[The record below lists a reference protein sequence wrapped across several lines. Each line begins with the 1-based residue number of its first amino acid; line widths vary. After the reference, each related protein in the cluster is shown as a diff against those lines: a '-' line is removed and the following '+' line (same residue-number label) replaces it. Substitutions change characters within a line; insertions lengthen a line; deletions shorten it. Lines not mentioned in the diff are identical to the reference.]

1 MFTLEVVFNNGV
13 GWRMNISHSAA
24 DDCVLHRGGHVY
36 TTCKIRCISIRVYK
50 PPIKTNHKT
59 RQVQIRFPLPFFPRV
74 HKQHQIHLLS
84 SKTCDNHVCLR
95 ERFAHSFARA
105 RVYAMC
111 FARVY
116 ISATENIY
124 LHRGADLPRRFA
136 ASSASSPVSR
146 TYQRAQFYRILVEFD
161 ETRQNHRVGTQ
172 QRRLRESCIYS
183 RDRVQM
189 DARASPT

>member
-95 ERFAHSFARA
+95 ESFAHSLIRSRA
-105 RVYAMC
+105 RIRHVLC
-111 FARVY
+111 TRLHFCHRKY
-116 ISATENIY
+116 IPSPRGGPSAS
-124 LHRGADLPRRFA
+124 LRRLFGILA
-136 ASSASSPVSR
+136 CIAHVPASSILSHSR
-146 TYQRAQFYRILVEFD
+146 GI
-161 ETRQNHRVGTQ
+161 
-172 QRRLRESCIYS
+172 
-183 RDRVQM
+183 
-189 DARASPT
+189 